1 MTLISV
7 VVPCYNEQD
16 SLPIFFA
23 ELTRVAANMR
33 TRWSSLEF
41 EAVFVDD
48 GSSDSTLEVMK
59 HLATSSNIIVRW
71 LSFSRN
77 FGKESSLYA
86 GLEHSHGD
94 YVATMDADMQDPPS
108 LLPEMYEILQNG
120 EYDNVATCRTTRK
133 GEPPIRSWFARRF
146 YRLINHISKTDIV
159 DGARDFRLMKRSMV
173 DAILK
178 MREYNRFSKG
188 IYGWVG
194 FNTKWIAYKNVGRVA
209 GQTKWSFFKL
219 FAYALDGIV
228 AFSTAPLVIASLI
241 GMLLCLL
248 AFLLIVLIVI
258 RTLIFGDPVA
268 GWPSM
273 ICLIM
278 LLGGLQLLCMGILGQ
293 YLAKIYLETKN
304 RPIYIIKEHN

>member
-1 MTLISV
+1 
-7 VVPCYNEQD
+7 
-16 SLPIFFA
+16 
-23 ELTRVAANMR
+23 
-33 TRWSSLEF
+33 
-41 EAVFVDD
+41 
-48 GSSDSTLEVMK
+48 
-59 HLATSSNIIVRW
+59 
-71 LSFSRN
+71 
-77 FGKESSLYA
+77 
-86 GLEHSHGD
+86 
-94 YVATMDADMQDPPS
+94 
-108 LLPEMYEILQNG
+108 
-120 EYDNVATCRTTRK
+120 
-133 GEPPIRSWFARRF
+133 
-146 YRLINHISKTDIV
+146 
-159 DGARDFRLMKRSMV
+159 MV

-304 RPIYIIKEHN
+304 RPIYIIKEHNRRYRMWSDSVPPCVSNAMSGYAWLCRMMTNYTER